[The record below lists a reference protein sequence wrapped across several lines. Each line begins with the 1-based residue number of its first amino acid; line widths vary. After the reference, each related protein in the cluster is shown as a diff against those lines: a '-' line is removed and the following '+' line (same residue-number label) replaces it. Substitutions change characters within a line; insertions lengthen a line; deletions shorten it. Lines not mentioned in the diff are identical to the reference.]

1 MTQVLV
7 KRIKEKLD
15 QIVLYYD
22 ELLDDFPSEEEF
34 QQNRLTRRGIEKT
47 IELIAEGIIDTALML
62 ISLKGLEKPSD
73 SRAAIALLEKK
84 GILSST
90 PSKNIQDFI
99 SFRNLLV
106 HRYAVIDQE
115 REYATIAENHE
126 DIIFFVKEIEQFLQ
140 KKEPRRVKK
149 R

>member
-1 MTQVLV
+1 MTTIIV

-22 ELLDDFPSEEEF
+22 ELLEDFPSEEEF

-47 IELIAEGIIDTALML
+47 VELIAEGIIDTAMML
-62 ISLKGLEKPSD
+62 ISLQGLEKPND

-90 PSKNIQDFI
+90 PGKKIQDFI

-106 HRYAVIDQE
+106 HRYAVIDEE

-149 R
+149 